1 MTWDIAETKTFSQE
15 IKKFNKNKELLNAL
29 DNKIKRL
36 NENPDNVGGYLS
48 GKLHGYKSTRL
59 VKKFRLIFKINQN
72 ENTVYLSAIDHR
84 KYDYENFDVDSF
96 E

>member
-1 MTWDIAETKTFSQE
+1 MAWNIAETKTFSQE

-48 GKLHGYKSTRL
+48 GRLHGYKSTRL

-84 KYDYENFDVDSF
+84 KHDYEDFDVGSF